1 MCAEQLS
8 CANNNDNNINN
19 SNHSSIYG
27 NADPL
32 LVNPALFS
40 DLPPGQQPWAAAPA
54 TRGCVLLQQYLDL
67 VDAHPPTHPRMM
79 RAHTHRLLGDWLQVG
94 RLASDHCSPPGHSSS
109 FGAL

>member
-1 MCAEQLS
+1 MCWAVEL
-8 CANNNDNNINN
+8 CKC
-19 SNHSSIYG
+19 Y

-40 DLPPGQQPWAAAPA
+40 DLPPGQQPWAGAPA
-54 TRGCVLLQQYLDL
+54 TRGCVLLLQYLDL

-94 RLASDHCSPPGHSSS
+94 WRAGLTFVKHHVTAA
-109 FGAL
+109 ALFH